1 MTVTLLD
8 IRDATAAAEALAE
21 ANRRLAERE
30 RTPEDLLAF
39 VAGVADAIAA
49 DADHELAS
57 VNPWVW
63 IAIQSAALRAQAA
76 LPKPDPER
84 RRDLRVAIEQM
95 RFLFARLA
103 ERQAIGEDRPATEV
117 ARWLDATLPG
127 ISQGQKAE
135 LLGVG
140 PRTFQRWIAERN
152 PTRPGGEDERR
163 LRVVAR
169 IVNQLRHSLTGP
181 GVVDWFAHPRADLD
195 GQRPL
200 DALADPTRL
209 EALLAAAAASRG
221 NVAA

>member
-1 MTVTLLD
+1 MTVTALD
-8 IRDATAAAEALAE
+8 IRDPAATAGRLAE
-21 ANRRLAERE
+21 ANATLAERAE
-30 RTPEDLLAF
+30 TPPEVVRF
-39 VAGVADAIAA
+39 VAGLAEAIAA
-49 DADHELAS
+49 GGERDLAA

-63 IAIQSAALRAQAA
+63 IAIQAAALRAQAA
-76 LPKPDPER
+76 LGKSDPER
-84 RRDLRVAIEQM
+84 RRELRVAIEQL

-103 ERQAIGEDRPATEV
+103 ERREIGEDRPAAEV
-117 ARWLDATLPG
+117 ARWLDRALPG
-127 ISQGQKAE
+127 IAQAQKAE
-135 LLGVG
+135 LVGVG
-140 PRTFQRWIAERN
+140 VRTFQRWTAERGA
-152 PTRPGGEDERR
+152 TRPGGEDERR